1 MNYSKYMDMQQ
12 EVKLVEKELVDL
24 IIQHLK
30 SNRIAVETARQQ
42 AKDFLALLPIQDQ
55 RDLLN
60 KLKNLGEKYEEAKEV
75 YAEELGK
82 ANEVV
87 RQQTLSQMRSYIQTG
102 NIDAAIAAA
111 KAMYPEKNKNL
122 EHPDEHPMQVI
133 PQVMPQQPAQSV
145 QPEAAGQQ
153 KGGSV

>member
-1 MNYSKYMDMQQ
+1 MDMQH

-111 KAMYPEKNKNL
+111 KAMYPEKNKNS

-133 PQVMPQQPAQSV
+133 PQVMPQQSAPSV
-145 QPEAAGQQ
+145 QPEIVGQQ
-153 KGGSV
+153 KGGSA